1 MDRFRLTIGKFEAI
15 VDDQTE
21 VTAVG
26 NKLSVTFNDYAS
38 GKMVRLVSDDN
49 IVITTL
55 DDVVDKEYVREVRH
69 HEKSFTKYAYFNR
82 SGIKIINDFKKSI
95 EKDPDFVFVDTNDNG
110 DEVVIRYKDSYPK
123 LYPLKKERE
132 E

>member
-38 GKMVRLVSDDN
+38 GKMVRMVSDDN

-55 DDVVDKEYVREVRH
+55 DDVVEKEYVREVRW
-69 HEKSFTKYAYFNR
+69 HEKSFSKARYFDYSRTKL
-82 SGIKIINDFKKSI
+82 INFFKKTI
-95 EKDPDFVFVDTNDNG
+95 ENDPDFEYIETIDKYS
-110 DEVVIRYKDSYPK
+110 EVVIKYKDSHPK
-123 LYPLKKERE
+123 LYPLKNEQE
-132 E
+132 N

>member
-55 DDVVDKEYVREVRH
+55 DDVVAKEYVREIRH
-69 HEKSFTKYAYFNR
+69 HEKSFRKNAYFNH
-82 SGIKIINDFKKSI
+82 SLIKRFNDFKKSI
-95 EKDPDFVFVDTNDNG
+95 EKDPDFVFEDTTDDG
-110 DEVVIRYKDSYPK
+110 YEVIIRYKDSHPK
-123 LYPLKKERE
+123 LYPLKNERE
-132 E
+132 D

>member
-1 MDRFRLTIGKFEAI
+1 MDRFKLTIGNFEAI

-38 GKMVRLVSDDN
+38 GKMVRLISDDN

-55 DDVVDKEYVREVRH
+55 DDVVAKEYVREIRH
-69 HEKSFTKYAYFNR
+69 YEKSFSKYAYFNR
-82 SGIKIINDFKKSI
+82 SGIKIINDFRKSI
-95 EKDPDFVFVDTNDNG
+95 EKDPDFVFEETTDTR
-110 DEVVIRYKDSYPK
+110 DEVIIRYKDNHPK
-123 LYPLKKERE
+123 LYPLKNERE
-132 E
+132 D

>member
-55 DDVVDKEYVREVRH
+55 DDVVDKEYIREVRRY
-69 HEKSFTKYAYFNR
+69 EKSFSKGIYLNR
-82 SGIKIINDFKKSI
+82 DGINIINDFRESI
-95 EKDPDFVFVDTNDNG
+95 EKDPDFVYVDTTETRND
-110 DEVVIRYKDSYPK
+110 VIIRYKDSHPK
-123 LYPLKKERE
+123 LYPLKNEQDD
-132 E
+132 